1 MKRKT
6 VITILSAF
14 LFVLAGIVVLFSLN
28 HNKVKIDFK
37 VPNYYSLAKF
47 NYGGDVNEFSKDTY
61 NLYKSIENKDGVYII
76 NTSYISSELLK
87 VWKDGKVYK
96 SVPDN
101 VFWEFTASPSY
112 LKQINI
118 HIEQKDLDAALGG
131 VRLYLVPD
139 TLSDE
144 EFKKM
149 KSYLEES
156 ALYES
161 DKSIIK
167 TSFVKNKEIR
177 FVKYSP
183 KSSYFTWPSEKGE
196 PITDNSPI
204 IFVCTAENMKYFE
217 SESLYA
223 TGVDS
228 YIKFADKE
236 AAEKFTDVDY
246 LKKYNLNF
254 MPSSK
259 IYKDAAKNKLVITE
273 LTEHLNNIRT
283 ARNMNA
289 KIQLILKAAC
299 SP

>member
-6 VITILSAF
+6 VITVLTSF
-14 LFVLAGIVVLFSLN
+14 LLALAGIVILFSLN
-28 HNKVKIDFK
+28 RNKVNIDFK
-37 VPNYYSLAKF
+37 VPNYYSLAEF
-47 NYGGDVNEFSKDTY
+47 NYNGDVNEFSKDTY
-61 NLYKSIENKDGVYII
+61 SLYKSIENEDGVYII

-96 SVPDN
+96 SIPDN
-101 VFWEFTASPSY
+101 AFWEFTASPSY

-118 HIEQKDLDAALGG
+118 NIGQKDLDAAVGG

-139 TLSDE
+139 TMSNE
-144 EFKKM
+144 EFEKM
-149 KSYLEES
+149 KSYLEEA
-156 ALYES
+156 ALYELN
-161 DKSIIK
+161 KSIIK

-183 KSSYFTWPSEKGE
+183 KGSYFTWPSDKGE
-196 PITDNSPI
+196 PVTDNSPI

-236 AAEKFTDVDY
+236 TAERFTNVDY
-246 LKKYNLNF
+246 LKKYNLF
-254 MPSSK
+254 FSPVSK
-259 IYKDAAKNKLVITE
+259 IYKDSAKNKLVDYGIDRVFE
-273 LTEHLNNIRT
+273 
-283 ARNMNA
+283 
-289 KIQLILKAAC
+289 
-299 SP
+299 